1 MGEQRR
7 GEERDKQEGP
17 SPRLPAGLDRRQVSR
32 SCLCRRRKRAV
43 GRGQRGCGQSQLPR
57 PAEAACQWNGDLG
70 RLPNRHQR
78 QGQQTWKRQRASS
91 SDSGCL
97 RGLGA
102 STERHWGVRH
112 HHASRGLGPGD
123 GSMRGT
129 GSLCKDSPGHQQ
141 GRPLNGWVFSCPG
154 GGRGMGNQNPSQIRP
169 GATWVAKGSDIRKS
183 PRLTQ
188 GSILLQSQAVR
199 VVSVN
204 GKQVPKSFLEETSL
218 ILVQG
223 WPVEMQIHGHHP
235 VNSGPPEL
243 AHSQVCPAIEA
254 EVVWEPHREGP

>member
-1 MGEQRR
+1 MAVARASYPVQRR
-7 GEERDKQEGP
+7 QRVSGMETWAVYQTDTKGRD
-17 SPRLPAGLDRRQVSR
+17 SR
-32 SCLCRRRKRAV
+32 P
-43 GRGQRGCGQSQLPR
+43 GRGNALLPR
-57 PAEAACQWNGDLG
+57 TPAAFGALVHPQKGTGAC
-70 RLPNRHQR
+70 
-78 QGQQTWKRQRASS
+78 
-91 SDSGCL
+91 
-97 RGLGA
+97 
-102 STERHWGVRH
+102 RH

-141 GRPLNGWVFSCPG
+141 GRPPNGRVFSCPG